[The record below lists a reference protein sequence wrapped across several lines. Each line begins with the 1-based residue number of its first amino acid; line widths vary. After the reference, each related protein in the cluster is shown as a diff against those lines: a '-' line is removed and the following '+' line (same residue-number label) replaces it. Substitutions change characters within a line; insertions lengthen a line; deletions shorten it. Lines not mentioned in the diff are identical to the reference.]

1 MPKKTKIPAIK
12 NIPPT
17 TERELK
23 IALEAIKEA
32 LEVRLGQRGDPLDRA
47 VTVRELV
54 DAGLAKQA
62 PTITSGASDFIPG
75 DDDKEPG
82 DLSIPPAPSGLTAN
96 GAFTSIVL
104 KWDNPSYGNHAFTEI
119 WRSKANALGGAELVS
134 TAGGQ
139 IYTEEVGYNQSY
151 FYWVRFVSAANIPG
165 PWNDTEGTSA
175 TTSVDVGAVL
185 TTLGENLS
193 NLPGYDTLTGLI
205 NSASAQ
211 GSVAARVI
219 RSSSAPTAREDN
231 SSIQPNDI
239 WFDTDDG
246 QVYTRNSD
254 NDDWVAARDA
264 TLVNLFGSTS
274 FTGSTLSAAMA
285 TAQGDIVTV
294 TDAQSSTAT
303 NLTNL
308 TAKVDTKNQTFIQ
321 DNAPADNSTNDL
333 QDGDLWVDS
342 NDGNKMY
349 RWNGSSWVSIQDT
362 SIGTAIANAAT
373 AQSTA
378 DGKIDSFYQD
388 NAPSSASEGDIWFDT
403 NDGNKVYT
411 RRSGAWVAT
420 QDSGIAQAL
429 SDAADADAKAD
440 GKVTTF
446 VGTSAPTATAIGD
459 LWIDT
464 DDNNK
469 LYRATATGSSNW
481 VAVRDTANDGKTT
494 VFTQADQPT
503 ANNTGDIWFD
513 TDDNNKQYRWNGSAW
528 VLVRDVTT
536 QAAVTTEA
544 TARAN
549 ADSAISQTVSNLT
562 VDVNDNTAD
571 IATNATAISDEA
583 SARATAI
590 TDLTAVVDVKNQ
602 TFISTSAP
610 TAIAAGDLWIDSDDD
625 NKLYR
630 ATAAGNTNWVAVRD
644 TANDGKATVFTQDNV
659 PTSGVK
665 KGDIWFDTNDENK
678 QYRADSDGSDQV
690 TTGEWEVVRDVIT
703 QAAVVTEATA
713 RADGDAAEA
722 TARQTLESKVDLKNQ
737 TFIST
742 SAPTAI
748 AAGDLWIDSDDENK
762 LYRATGPGNTNWV
775 AVRDTAN
782 DGKTTVFTQTDQP
795 TAENTGDIWFD
806 TDDDNKQYRWDGS
819 NWVLVRDIL
828 TQANVTTVQNAIS
841 NGTSAQAGYGVA
853 VNANGAV
860 AGIYIMAESDGTLE
874 NNTSSTNII
883 FEANQVTIRDSN
895 SGGTNV
901 TPFTVLTSTDS
912 DGNAP
917 GVYIT
922 SALIKNASITAAQ
935 IDALSAELVNAV
947 AINAGSITA
956 GTMSA
961 DRISGGVIQSTDL
974 STGGSTNING
984 ANITTGT
991 INAARIDASFIQ
1003 SSDLGSSGST
1013 VIDGSRITTG
1023 QIDAARINVTDLVL
1037 PVAHNKVTGST
1048 IGTFLHNNMTVRE
1061 VGSIGT
1067 KPGLYDGYVRINGS
1081 DTQVKTL
1088 SFFIGDGTFGS
1099 GSEIDSTSNTYNNG
1113 PNTQNL
1119 PMVDIGG
1126 VQYHSNRAEAWAG
1139 IERFRTAQATAQLAV
1154 TFRKRSGTSRTAKL
1168 YILAQGDGGARSLD
1182 GVEYAFTRLA
1192 VNEPVPFT
1200 FTDQTQRPTNETL
1213 THSAITLTGAGFTG
1227 GTLTLTG
1234 DSSAQFKINSGSFQ
1248 TGSATVTA
1256 GDTFTVKLTSSS
1268 SQGTT
1273 VSCTVTV
1280 NNVSDTFS
1288 ITTATTGSPP
1298 GSPPPGN
1305 PPSGPPSGPS
1315 GPLGEEAP

>member
-1 MPKKTKIPAIK
+1 MAEKGTKVPAIQ
-12 NIPPT
+12 NIPPNT
-17 TERELK
+17 PLELK
-23 IALEAIKEA
+23 RHLENIKEA
-32 LEVRLGQRGDPLDRA
+32 TEIRLGRRGDPLDRA
-47 VTVRELV
+47 VTLRELEDANIVKVADKGVGVV
-54 DAGLAKQA
+54 DGIR
-62 PTITSGASDFIPG
+62 PPDDPG
-75 DDDKEPG
+75 DRT
-82 DLSIPPAPSGLTAN
+82 PPPSPTTLTAS

-104 KWDNPSYGNHAFTEI
+104 KWNNPSYGNHGFTEI
-119 WRSKANALGGAELVS
+119 WRSQDNALGGAELVS

-139 IYTEEVGYNQSY
+139 IYSEEVGYNRTY
-151 FYWVRFVSAANIPG
+151 FYWVRFVNTANIPG

-175 TTSVDVGAVL
+175 STAVDVGSVL

-205 NSASAQ
+205 SSANAE
-211 GSVAARVI
+211 GAEAARVI

-246 QVYTRNSD
+246 QVYTRNSS
-254 NDDWVAARDA
+254 NNAWVAARDA
-264 TLVNLFGSTS
+264 TLVSLFGSTS

-294 TDAQSSTAT
+294 TNAQSATAT

-321 DNAPADNSTNDL
+321 DNAPADDSTNDL

-494 VFTQADQPT
+494 VFTQANQPT

-513 TDDNNKQYRWNGSAW
+513 TDDDNKQYRWSGSAW

-549 ADSAISQTVSNLT
+549 ADSAITQTVTQLEAE
-562 VDVNDNTAD
+562 VDDNTAD

-583 SARATAI
+583 SARASAI
-590 TDLTAVVDVKNQ
+590 TALTAVVDVKNQ

-630 ATAAGNTNWVAVRD
+630 ATAAGSSNWVAVRD

-665 KGDIWFDTNDENK
+665 KGDIWFDTNDDNK

-703 QAAVVTEATA
+703 QAAVVSEATA

-722 TARQTLESKVDLKNQ
+722 TARGVLEAKVDLKNQ
-737 TFIST
+737 TFIQNN
-742 SAPTAI
+742 APTAV
-748 AAGDLWIDSDDENK
+748 ATGDLWIDSNDENK
-762 LYRATGPGNTNWV
+762 LYRWNGSAWV

-782 DGKTTVFTQTDQP
+782 DGKTTVFTQANQP
-795 TAENTGDIWFD
+795 TAENTGDLWFD
-806 TDDDNKQYRWDGS
+806 TDDSNKQYRWDGS
-819 NWVLVRDIL
+819 NWVVVRDVL
-828 TQANVTTVQNAIS
+828 TEASVTTVQNAIS

-860 AGIYIMAESDGTLE
+860 AGIYIMAESNGTLQD
-874 NNTSSTNII
+874 NSSSTNII
-883 FEANQVTIRDSN
+883 FEANQVTIRDTN
-895 SGGTNV
+895 AGGTNIQ
-901 TPFTVLTSTDS
+901 PFTVLTSTDAN
-912 DGNAP
+912 GNAP
-917 GVYIT
+917 GVYID
-922 SALIKNASITAAQ
+922 SAFIKDAAITAAQ
-935 IDALSAELVNAV
+935 IDS
-947 AINAGSITA
+947 INADTITTGELNA
-956 GTMSA
+956 DLMTTGTMSA
-961 DRISGGVIQSTDL
+961 DRIQGGVIQSTDL
-974 STGGSTNING
+974 ATNTSTVIHGG
-984 ANITTGT
+984 NITTGV
-991 INAARIDASFIQ
+991 IDAAFLDA
-1003 SSDLGSSGST
+1003 DLIVSNDLSQSGST
-1013 VIDGSRITTG
+1013 TIHGSRIATG
-1023 QIDAARINVTDLVL
+1023 SIDADRINVTDLVL

-1067 KPGLYDGYVRINGS
+1067 KPGLYDGYVRITGS

-1099 GSEIDSTSNTYNNG
+1099 GSEIDSTANTYNNA
-1113 PNTQNL
+1113 PNSQNL
-1119 PMVDIGG
+1119 PMADIGG

-1139 IERFRTAQATAQLAV
+1139 IARFQTPQATAQLAV

-1200 FTDQTQRPTNETL
+1200 FTDETQRPTSTVH

-1248 TGSATVTA
+1248 TGSATVTT
-1256 GDTFTVKLTSSS
+1256 GDTFTVKMTSSS